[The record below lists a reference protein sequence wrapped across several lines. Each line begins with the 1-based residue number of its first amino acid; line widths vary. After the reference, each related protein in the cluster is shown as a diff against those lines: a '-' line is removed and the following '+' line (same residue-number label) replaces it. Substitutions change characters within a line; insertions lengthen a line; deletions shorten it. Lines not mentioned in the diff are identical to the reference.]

1 MLTDSKRQQ
10 RPDRE
15 LCYEPLGMGYPAGI
29 VVCILPRGHEGEHDG
44 GAVERKLG
52 EHFAAQSLEKQM
64 ERDEW

>member
-1 MLTDSKRQQ
+1 
-10 RPDRE
+10 
-15 LCYEPLGMGYPAGI
+15 MGYPAGI